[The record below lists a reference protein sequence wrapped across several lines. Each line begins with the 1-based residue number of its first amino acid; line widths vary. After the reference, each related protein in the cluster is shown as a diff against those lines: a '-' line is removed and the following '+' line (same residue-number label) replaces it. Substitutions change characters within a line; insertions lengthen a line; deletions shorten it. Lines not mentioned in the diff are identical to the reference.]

1 MISSG
6 LVDPWIRTF
15 RRKIPSLWYNAS
27 MEYNPN
33 HRIETSLPIEIFIRP
48 VDQPAAAWQPF
59 DVGPGYFQIPD
70 DAVAMVAI
78 QGINDQVVKTLVEEL
93 RDVTPIVEL
102 NLSENRRVE
111 NPAMRWIA
119 EMSQLTHLNL
129 SACGLNDRGIDQIIT
144 MGNLTHLDIS
154 YCTRITDIG
163 LKKLKNMRNLEDLY
177 IRGIPKIKHASVK
190 WLERHDLTIRR

>member
-1 MISSG
+1 M
-6 LVDPWIRTF
+6 DA
-15 RRKIPSLWYNAS
+15 LWYNAS
-27 MEYNPN
+27 MEHNPGY
-33 HRIETSLPIEIFIRP
+33 RIETSLPIEILIQP
-48 VDQPAAAWQPF
+48 DDQPEATWQPF
-59 DVGPGYFQIPD
+59 GIGPGYFQIPD
-70 DAVAMVAI
+70 DAVAQIVI
-78 QGINDQVVKTLVEEL
+78 QGIDDQVVKILVEEL
-93 RDVTPIVEL
+93 RDVLPISVL

-129 SACGLNDRGIDQIIT
+129 SACGLNDRGIDHIVK
-144 MGNLTHLDIS
+144 MSNLTHLDIS

>member
-1 MISSG
+1 
-6 LVDPWIRTF
+6 
-15 RRKIPSLWYNAS
+15 
-27 MEYNPN
+27 MEYKPS
-33 HRIETSLPIEIFIRP
+33 HRIETSLPIEIFIRSA
-48 VDQPAAAWQPF
+48 DQPAAAWQPF
-59 DVGPGYFQIPD
+59 GVGPGYFQIPED
-70 DAVAMVAI
+70 SVAMVAI
-78 QGINDQVVKTLVEEL
+78 QGINDQVVKALVEEL
-93 RDVTPIVEL
+93 LDVTPIVEL

-129 SACGLNDRGIDQIIT
+129 SACGLNDRGIDQIIK

-177 IRGIPKIKHASVK
+177 IRGIPKIKHSSVK